1 MPENKELTQIQ
12 KNIEKLKRLL
22 TELFQ
27 FESSDLDFGIYRIIN
42 QKQTIIRK
50 YIDKELVE
58 SISQQC
64 KDINATSEET
74 AEIFDHI
81 YQFFSRYY
89 DKGDYMPLHRHSLRN
104 KNYAVPWNG
113 EEVVLHWANK
123 DQYYIKTGGN
133 FKDFI
138 FHDEENKFQFH
149 FTIID
154 SQEPVNNVKQE
165 DHYFILSGSE
175 DTVEYDDTAKK
186 ITVRFTYDPLNK
198 DEAKRRSGANSDYQ
212 KAFRT
217 AAERQ
222 IVEQLEIKAKEE
234 RSTARKNNILTL
246 LAILNKREKRKN
258 VTSEDTGTPTFLT
271 KKLNRYVQENKS
283 DYFIHKDLGGFLK
296 QELDTY
302 IKREMWDLNDL
313 IGTAKEIPAPDQL
326 KAYTDRI
333 RIMRNIS
340 LEIITFLAQIE
351 DFQKRLFL
359 KKKFVLSTDYCITLD
374 HIPKK
379 FYKPILE
386 NEDQIAEW
394 KRLFG
399 IGDTDGQSTLSGDKI
414 NQQFLDE
421 HQNLVI
427 DTKFFS
433 QDLKEELLENLLDQK
448 GGLID
453 DLDATIGGLLVK
465 SENWQAL
472 NLLQERYLGQVKC
485 IYIDPPYNRGTNEF
499 LYKDN
504 YMHSSWLSMMYD
516 RLDLSARLLQD
527 KGVIFSSI
535 DENER
540 DSLQAGLDLIFG
552 RDNRI
557 EELIWA
563 QNTTHSQVPLY
574 STNHEYVEVYARNR
588 GLTESDPAM
597 FKEPKPGYFEI
608 MTLVAELNPRYPKI
622 SEIEKAVADLYKQH
636 IEEYKEELREMGLEY
651 NEETKKQ
658 DPWRGIY
665 LYSYAE
671 YINAKVE
678 IIPESHAE
686 KTNARIA
693 IWQEGDASAPA
704 QKQAESIRDPKD
716 PNFRFY
722 KPLHPKT
729 GKPCAIPKSGWR
741 WPFSWPDESRENFES
756 LNKKGRI
763 AWGDDEKKVPRY
775 KRYIHEVETNVAKS
789 VFHDYTDGEKQL
801 AGLFGGMAV
810 FSTTKPTTLPARFI
824 TQTCKK
830 TDLVL
835 DFFVGSGTTGHAVI
849 DLNREDNGSRKY
861 ILIEMADYFHTI
873 LKPRIQKVMYSNKWK
888 DGKPLNTEGYRHIFK
903 YITLEQYE
911 DTLNNIAFTQRTL
924 DVSAYDDYLIEYML
938 DFETKESP
946 CRFGITTIS
955 DPWAYQLKFYDEN
968 IPKMQN
974 VDLIET
980 FNYLIGIHVKG
991 YRTFTNGETRYRVVI
1006 GSKNDTV
1013 IVVIWRKMQ
1022 DLDLTVDKE
1031 FIENTILPAIRTV
1044 CKRSPEKIY
1053 INAEF
1058 YVKDALPIE
1067 PEFFGRMGG

>member
-1 MPENKELTQIQ
+1 MVENNQQTQTD
-12 KNIEKLKRLL
+12 KNIKKLQDLL
-22 TELFQ
+22 EDLFQ
-27 FESSDLDFGIYRIIN
+27 FETSDLDFGIYRIIN
-42 QKQTIIRK
+42 QKQTVIK
-50 YIDKELVE
+50 NFVKKDLTE
-58 SISQQC
+58 SIRRQC
-64 KDINATSEET
+64 KEINATSEET
-74 AEIFDHI
+74 AEVFDHI

-89 DKGDYMPLHRHSLRN
+89 DKGDYMPLHRHSLRE

-138 FHDEENKFQFH
+138 FHDEENKFRIH

-154 SQEPVNNVKQE
+154 SQESPNNVKQE
-165 DHYFILSGSE
+165 DHYFILSDGA
-175 DTVEYDDTAKK
+175 DAVDYDDCAKEL
-186 ITVRFTYDPLNK
+186 TCRFMYEPLTK
-198 DEAKRRSGANSDYQ
+198 DKAKRRSGATSDPQ
-212 KAFRT
+212 KAFRLS
-217 AAERQ
+217 AENR
-222 IVEQLEIKAKEE
+222 IIELLEIMAKEE
-234 RSTARKNNILTL
+234 RGTARKNNILTL
-246 LAILNKREKRKN
+246 LGILNKKERRK
-258 VTSEDTGTPTFLT
+258 TPSTEDASSPTFLG

-283 DYFIHKDLGGFLK
+283 DYFIHKDLGGFLR

-313 IGTAKEIPAPDQL
+313 LGTTTEVPDPAHL
-326 KAYTDRI
+326 KAYSDRI
-333 RIMRNIS
+333 RIMRTIS

-351 DFQKRLFL
+351 DFQRRLFE
-359 KKKFVLSTDYCITLD
+359 KKKFVISSDFCITLD
-374 HIPKK
+374 HVPKK
-379 FYKPILE
+379 FYKEIIE
-386 NEDQIAEW
+386 NEKQIAEW
-394 KRLFG
+394 VKLFR
-399 IGDTDGQSTLSGDKI
+399 IGDGGEQATHSGNKI
-414 NQQFLDE
+414 DELFLEE
-421 HQNLVI
+421 HQNLAI
-427 DTKFFS
+427 DTQFFS
-433 QDLKEELLENLLDQK
+433 QDLKEELLEGLLDQK
-448 GGLID
+448 GELID
-453 DLDATIGGLLVK
+453 DLEETIGGLLIK

-472 NLLQERYLGQVKC
+472 NLLQERYQGQVKC

-499 LYKDN
+499 MYKDN

-516 RLDLSARLLQD
+516 RLSLSAFLLQD
-527 KGVIFSSI
+527 KGVIFCSI

-540 DSLQAGLDLIFG
+540 DNLQAGLDLVFG
-552 RDNRI
+552 RDNRV

-588 GLTESDPAM
+588 GLVESDPVM
-597 FKEPKPGYFEI
+597 FREPKPGYFEL
-608 MTLVAELNPRYPKI
+608 MSLVAELNPRYPKKTDV
-622 SEIEKAVADLYKQH
+622 EKAITDLFKQH
-636 IEEYKEELREMGLEY
+636 IEEYKTELRERGSDY

-665 LYSYAE
+665 LYSHSE
-671 YINAKVE
+671 YIDSNE
-678 IIPESHAE
+678 DIIPESKAE
-686 KTNARIA
+686 KTKARIV

-722 KPLHPKT
+722 KPLHPRT
-729 GKPCAIPKSGWR
+729 GQPCAIPKSGWR
-741 WPFSWPDESRENFES
+741 WPFSWPDGSRESFES

-763 AWGDDEKKVPRY
+763 AWGDDEKTVPRY
-775 KRYIHEVETNVAKS
+775 KRYLHEVESNVAKS
-789 VFHDYTDGEKQL
+789 VFHEYADGEKQL
-801 AGLFGGMAV
+801 TSLFGISGF

-824 TQTCKK
+824 TQTCNK
-830 TDLVL
+830 TDLIL
-835 DFFVGSGTTGHAVI
+835 DYFVGSGTTGHAVI
-849 DLNREDNGSRKY
+849 DLNREDMGSRKY

-873 LKPRIQKVMYSNKWK
+873 LKPRIQKVMFSNKWK
-888 DGKPLNTEGYRHIFK
+888 DGTPLDTEGYSHIFK

-911 DTLNNIAFTQRTL
+911 DTLNNIAFTQKTL
-924 DVSAYDDYLIEYML
+924 DVSSYDDYLIEYML
-938 DFETKESP
+938 DFETKESL
-946 CRFGITTIS
+946 CRFGITTIT

-968 IPKMQN
+968 VPRTQN

-980 FNYLIGIHVKG
+980 FNYLLGIHVKG
-991 YRTFTNGETRYRVVI
+991 YRTFTNGKIRYRVVI
-1006 GSKNDTV
+1006 GSKNDAV

-1022 DLDLTVDKE
+1022 DLDLTADKE
-1031 FIENTILPAIRTV
+1031 FVENSILPAIRTV